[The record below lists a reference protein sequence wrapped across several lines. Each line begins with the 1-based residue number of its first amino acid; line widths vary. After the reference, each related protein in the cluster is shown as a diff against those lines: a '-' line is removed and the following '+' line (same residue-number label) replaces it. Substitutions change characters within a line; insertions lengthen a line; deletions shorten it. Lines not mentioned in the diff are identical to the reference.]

1 MGSTT
6 TGQDGSFSAANLPAD
21 TYSICLYPVADNQLA
36 SCYWQGAG
44 ESGPA
49 YITLAADQNLTN
61 LKLIL
66 RSGCRVVVSVKD
78 DLNAI
83 SRSFLGVAV
92 IVGTGGYYGAT
103 FDGTRQAYTLL
114 MPKGINARI
123 WIDTILLAQDAAG
136 NNLPIDTPTLP
147 FTSAG
152 DEVPVSITV
161 TPALVNAASY
171 VPGIMYGEIAT
182 LFGTGFTD
190 GLGVQPANIL
200 PLPTQIG
207 GTTVTVNGIAAPLFA
222 IASQNGVDQINFQ
235 VPHDPNLG
243 VGPLAIVV
251 NNNGKA
257 QTFYTRYSSTLG
269 VFSTL
274 IHFDG
279 SPITASNPAH
289 AGEQIVIYWTG
300 MSGFNFVYS
309 DRVFFIP
316 DGIPAPPSTPCV
328 SYFDPTVQISGV
340 AADVASCTAAPGLVG
355 VGQLVVTI
363 PANLQS
369 GSNQVSVSLDGIPGN
384 LVQLLVQ

>member
-1 MGSTT
+1 
-6 TGQDGSFSAANLPAD
+6 
-21 TYSICLYPVADNQLA
+21 V
-36 SCYWQGAG
+36 WQGFG

-49 YITLAADQNLTN
+49 SITLSADQNLTN

-66 RSGCRVVVSVKD
+66 RSGCLVVISVKD

-83 SRSFLGVAV
+83 SRSFLGVGV

-103 FDGTRQAYTLL
+103 FDRTRQAYTVV
-114 MPKGINARI
+114 MPKAISARI
-123 WIDTILLAQDAAG
+123 FVDTLLLVQDAAG
-136 NNLPIDTPTLP
+136 NNLPIDTATLP
-147 FTSAG
+147 FTTAG
-152 DEVPVSITV
+152 DDVPISITV

-171 VPGIMYGEIAT
+171 IPGIVYGEIAT

-190 GLGVQPANIL
+190 LPGFQPANIL

-235 VPHDPNLG
+235 VPHDPSLS

-257 QTFYTRYSSTLG
+257 QTFYTKYWDSSLG

-274 IHFDG
+274 DHLDG
-279 SPITASNPAH
+279 TPITASSPAL

-300 MSGFNFVYS
+300 MDGYNFVYPNG
-309 DRVFFIP
+309 VYFVP
-316 DGIPAPPSTPCV
+316 DGTPSPTPAPCV
-328 SYFDPTVQISGV
+328 YYFNPLVQISGV
-340 AADVASCTAAPGLVG
+340 TAQVTSCTATPGLVG
-355 VGQLVVTI
+355 VGQLVVTV
-363 PANLQS
+363 PAGLPS
-369 GSNQVSVSLDGIPGN
+369 GSNQVSVSMDGTTRGN
-384 LVQLLVQ
+384 PVQLLVQ